1 MPKRFSHIKQTTKYQ
16 HICLPTRLQGNHM
29 LLRKLVEMSKASKC
43 KISGCILHKN
53 IISSYTS
60 LCNFGYFEM
69 SSSSQE
75 ILATLGSG
83 SPEEKPEPSST
94 PSAIVLSPSG
104 GNDPVTILPY
114 PEISCNYCKKKLSLP
129 ITSVQ
134 QMNSIS
140 RRIWF

>member
-1 MPKRFSHIKQTTKYQ
+1 
-16 HICLPTRLQGNHM
+16 
-29 LLRKLVEMSKASKC
+29 
-43 KISGCILHKN
+43 
-53 IISSYTS
+53 
-60 LCNFGYFEM
+60 M

-94 PSAIVLSPSG
+94 PSAIELSPSE

-114 PEISCNYCKKKLSLP
+114 PEIYCNHCQKNYPCQI

-134 QMNSIS
+134 QMNSLS